1 MRRREF
7 ITLVGS
13 AAATWPLAALAQQA
27 DRVRQIGVL
36 MAHPD
41 SDPEYQSYLSA
52 FRQEL
57 AERGWREGRN
67 IKIDSRWG
75 ALDDPLT
82 RERSAKEL
90 LALKPDLLLTQ
101 NTRG

>member
-7 ITLVGS
+7 IAILGG
-13 AAATWPLAALAQQA
+13 AAAAWPLTAHAQQA
-27 DRVRQIGVL
+27 DRIRRIGVL
-36 MAHPD
+36 MAHPEN
-41 SDPEYQSYLSA
+41 DPEYQSYLSA

-57 AERGWREGRN
+57 AERGWKEGRN